1 MQTEAEERVASKI
14 GAGRRR
20 YYINA
25 LNRGQLEGDFTQPN
39 GRQALGI
46 LYEMACR

>member
-1 MQTEAEERVASKI
+1 MPSIA
-14 GAGRRR
+14 
-20 YYINA
+20 
-25 LNRGQLEGDFTQPN
+25 GQLEGDFTQPN